1 MSRIH
6 LRNHPDDEKGA
17 GEADVDPLLVSG
29 SMMSH
34 DMPQK
39 RTESDGARPGTSINI
54 GESEMKIAHKVAPAS
69 CGRLAGDPVSATVL

>member
-6 LRNHPDDEKGA
+6 LRIHPDDEKGV

-34 DMPQK
+34 GMPQE

-54 GESEMKIAHKVAPAS
+54 GESEMKIAHKVRRSGLLRAIS
-69 CGRLAGDPVSATVL
+69 G